1 MAVPPAVREAR
12 AQVRR
17 GRVRVTAQVVAVAAL
32 LLAVADGFRWGNR
45 WFVAARLA
53 DAGQQDAMIAH
64 AHAHAHGALVRGLAL
79 LLVAVAAAVVGWRLR
94 VVVRR

>member
-1 MAVPPAVREAR
+1 MAVPPAVREVR

-45 WFVAARLA
+45 WFVATRLA
-53 DAGQQDAMIAH
+53 DAGQQDAMI
-64 AHAHAHGALVRGLAL
+64 AHAHGALVRGLAL
-79 LLVAVAAAVVGWRLR
+79 LLVAVVAAVVGWRLR